1 MPYIT
6 AEELLKLKPVAG
18 THALAGASSG
28 PAGFWSPDSITRI
41 IKEIRELMLLY
52 QKMKGAAGGNND
64 VVMDSGPV
72 AVGSGPQQQQGPQG
86 ITMPQVIAVAKQFL
100 DNLANQGHG
109 DDTLLQVLEK
119 TPFTI
124 KQIRGFLG

>member
-1 MPYIT
+1 MPFIT

-18 THALAGASSG
+18 TRALSGASSG
-28 PAGFWSPDSITRI
+28 GAGFWSPDTITGI

-52 QKMKGAAGGNND
+52 QKMKGAAGGNSN
-64 VVMDSGPV
+64 VIMDNGPG
-72 AVGSGPQQQQGPQG
+72 AVGAGPQQQQAPQG

-100 DNLANQGHG
+100 DNLDKQGHG